1 LAFAE
6 NVDRGFVI
14 QTQLHHPA
22 QHTIVKRRRHL
33 GFVTCNLRVKRLSCS
48 SIAWRRSIIS
58 RVAAGRC
65 FEALLAEISRI
76 DIIVV
81 YKVDRLTRSLADFT
95 RLVETF
101 DTQGVS
107 FVSVTQ

>member
-33 GFVTCNLRVKRLSCS
+33 GFVTCEAPFLFVHRMATLDHLTGG
-48 SIAWRRSIIS
+48 
-58 RVAAGRC
+58 GRAM
-65 FEALLAEISRI
+65 F
-76 DIIVV
+76 
-81 YKVDRLTRSLADFT
+81 
-95 RLVETF
+95 
-101 DTQGVS
+101 
-107 FVSVTQ
+107 